1 MRVAIL
7 RRSSLRGVAAARLGS
22 CGGAG
27 APADRAAMTR
37 PALPA
42 RLRTLLGRRLIRLP
56 AVGAT
61 IAAVATVWDRL
72 PGTRAERTLA
82 AALDAARAPG
92 ARIDP
97 VPGRVLMFNASLV
110 PGGAE
115 RQLVNTAVGL
125 ARRGAAHGIERVV
138 VALDSAS
145 EGGRPGVLTAELAAA
160 SVPVEVL
167 AEAEVPEAVGRL
179 SARLPAEAGAR
190 LRRMAGAILRHR
202 PAVVHAWQD
211 STAIC
216 AGLAAAWAGAP
227 CIVLSG
233 RNVSPRNFVFWTPW
247 LRPAFRVLL
256 ARPEVR
262 LINNSVAGAQDYADW
277 LGVAAGRIG
286 VVRNGIALAPPDP
299 AAAATARQSL
309 RARLGVAAE
318 ARLIGSVFRFYPEKR
333 PLLWVAA
340 AAAYAGRD
348 PGARFAVIGWGPFAE
363 PMRQAARKAGIAD
376 RLHLLP
382 AETPVAEALAA
393 MDAFLLTSAR
403 EGTPNVVLEAQ
414 AAGLPVIATAAGGT
428 EEALREGA
436 AALAEPTPAALAE
449 ALAALFADPDRLA
462 AARTLGPKFVA
473 GRYGLARMLDETLA
487 VYAPGLARRAA
498 G

>member
-1 MRVAIL
+1 
-7 RRSSLRGVAAARLGS
+7 
-22 CGGAG
+22 
-27 APADRAAMTR
+27 MTR
-37 PALPA
+37 PPLRA
-42 RLRTLLGRRLIRLP
+42 RLRTVLGRRLIRLP
-56 AVGAT
+56 AVGAA

-72 PGTRAERTLA
+72 PGTRTERALA
-82 AALDAARAPG
+82 AALDTARATAAG
-92 ARIDP
+92 IDP
-97 VPGRVLMFNASLV
+97 LPGRVLMFNASLV

-115 RQLVNTAVGL
+115 RQLVHTAVGL
-125 ARRGAAHGIERVV
+125 ARRGAAHGVERVV
-138 VALDSAS
+138 VALDSPS
-145 EGGRPGVLTAELAAA
+145 EGGRPGVLTAELADAA
-160 SVPVEVL
+160 VAVEVL
-167 AEAEVPEAVGRL
+167 AEAEVPEAVRRL
-179 SARLPAEAGAR
+179 SARLPGEAAAR
-190 LRRMAGAILRHR
+190 LRRMAAAILRHR

-216 AGLAAAWAGAP
+216 AGLAAAWAGVP

-247 LRPAFRVLL
+247 MRPAFRVLI

-262 LINNSVAGAQDYADW
+262 LINNSAAGAHDYADW
-277 LGVAAGRIG
+277 LGVATDRIG
-286 VVRNGIALAPPDP
+286 VVRNGIALAPLDP
-299 AAAATARQSL
+299 STAATARQRL
-309 RARLGVAAE
+309 RARLGVPAE

-340 AAAYAGRD
+340 AAAYAARD

-363 PMRQAARKAGIAD
+363 PMRQAARKAGLAD

-382 AETPVAEALAA
+382 AETNVAEALAA

-428 EEALREGA
+428 EEALREGP
-436 AALAEPTPAALAE
+436 AALADPTPAALAQ

-462 AARTLGPKFVA
+462 AARALGPRFVA
-473 GRYGLARMLDETLA
+473 ERYGLERMLDETLA
-487 VYAPGLARRAA
+487 VYAPGLAPRAA